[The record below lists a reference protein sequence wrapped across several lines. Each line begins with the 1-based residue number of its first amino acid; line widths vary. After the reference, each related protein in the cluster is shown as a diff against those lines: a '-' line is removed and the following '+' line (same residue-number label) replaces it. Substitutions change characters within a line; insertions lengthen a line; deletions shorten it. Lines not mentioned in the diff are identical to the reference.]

1 MFPYEKEV
9 KASLK
14 EEVYDTCLYYC
25 DDGKIQTR
33 QICEIASQLDP
44 RIRTKL
50 FSQPASVQTSPRD
63 SFRCVMSEWYNIA
76 AESESTSIP
85 FRLDTLIDV
94 LRNDNVRLF
103 ELARELAISSYE
115 TIEDRSR
122 TKVKGIT
129 FRRFLPYQKPRSISL
144 GGSYTSISGG
154 GAASQSNLREASNE
168 FFLQSPCE
176 GRQRNTGERAL
187 SPKERNGIVKEII
200 GQVWGSLKHF
210 IDPAALGSQ
219 RSLKSIGSLDSISE
233 EHHPD
238 NFSKSEA
245 CLYNPEAEPVS
256 LYNEVTDSVVHHIGD
271 DMTLLKEFQSLVK
284 HLKIHSQFP
293 RCASILEA
301 TVQKCSMR
309 RSQSLPAIAGEG
321 KNERSVPNEPKTKE
335 SSSKRQ
341 FEDLPQAKEYGACDH
356 EVKAGTP
363 IQKKDISVIIN
374 HTLLTPKQKDI
385 IVFNKLANKLGVGTV
400 ISKDIAKK
408 KPNEIM
414 KIVLR
419 TWWQN
424 KDSMSTAE
432 ELLAAL
438 NYSTEGMK
446 QDIFQTLK
454 PILRKLIEE
463 NKKPRTSSKTKNSGK
478 LNTSELTRITK
489 KHNRKK

>member
-1 MFPYEKEV
+1 MTP
-9 KASLK
+9 ASTTVTMAK
-14 EEVYDTCLYYC
+14 
-25 DDGKIQTR
+25 
-33 QICEIASQLDP
+33 CEIASQLDP

-103 ELARELAISSYE
+103 ELARELGMCSHE

-129 FRRFLPYQKPRSISL
+129 FRRSLPYLKPRSISF

-154 GAASQSNLREASNE
+154 GAAIQSNLREASSE
-168 FFLQSPCE
+168 VFLQSPRE
-176 GRQRNTGERAL
+176 GRQRNTSERAL

-210 IDPAALGSQ
+210 IDPAALGSR

-256 LYNEVTDSVVHHIGD
+256 LYNEV
-271 DMTLLKEFQSLVK
+271 
-284 HLKIHSQFP
+284 
-293 RCASILEA
+293 
-301 TVQKCSMR
+301 
-309 RSQSLPAIAGEG
+309 
-321 KNERSVPNEPKTKE
+321 
-335 SSSKRQ
+335 
-341 FEDLPQAKEYGACDH
+341 YGACDH

-363 IQKKDISVIIN
+363 IQKRDISVIIN
-374 HTLLTPKQKDI
+374 HTSLL
-385 IVFNKLANKLGVGTV
+385 
-400 ISKDIAKK
+400 ISWGL
-408 KPNEIM
+408 E
-414 KIVLR
+414 
-419 TWWQN
+419 Q
-424 KDSMSTAE
+424 
-432 ELLAAL
+432 
-438 NYSTEGMK
+438 
-446 QDIFQTLK
+446 
-454 PILRKLIEE
+454 
-463 NKKPRTSSKTKNSGK
+463 
-478 LNTSELTRITK
+478 
-489 KHNRKK
+489 